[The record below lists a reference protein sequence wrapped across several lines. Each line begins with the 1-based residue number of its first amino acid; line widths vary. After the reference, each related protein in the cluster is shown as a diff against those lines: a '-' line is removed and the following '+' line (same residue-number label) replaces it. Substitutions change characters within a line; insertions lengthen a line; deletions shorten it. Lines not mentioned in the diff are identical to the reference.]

1 MKRKARAALL
11 GLVLLAGCSA
21 GSTSPA
27 PIVTPTGV
35 HCAEGDPCWDC
46 SSMGNKRC
54 GPMVN
59 GLKAEDAAHD
69 RVQELGK
76 DGNVWSCWSEIN
88 MEMPDGY
95 EVICQDGNG
104 ALR

>member
-21 GSTSPA
+21 GSTQPT
-27 PIVTPTGV
+27 PVVTPTGV

-54 GPMVN
+54 GPMIN
-59 GLKAEDAAHD
+59 G
-69 RVQELGK
+69 VQAQQEAYERQASLG
-76 DGNVWSCWSEIN
+76 DEYQCWSEVN
-88 MEMPDGY
+88 LEQPDGY
-95 EVICQDGNG
+95 EVLCDQYQD
-104 ALR
+104 